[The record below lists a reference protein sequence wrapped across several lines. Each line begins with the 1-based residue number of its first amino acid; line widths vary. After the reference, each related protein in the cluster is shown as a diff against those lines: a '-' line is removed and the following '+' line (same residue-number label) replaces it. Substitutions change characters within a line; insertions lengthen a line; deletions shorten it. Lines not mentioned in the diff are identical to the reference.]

1 MARDLVMGRTKRDWS
16 CGSIVLPEKQE
27 RRLLDKVDDLR
38 FDVRSVG
45 RGVAVGMLCL
55 SGAVGLAAL
64 ASVYRTSRGG

>member
-1 MARDLVMGRTKRDWS
+1 MAKDLVLGKTKRDWS

-38 FDVRSVG
+38 FDVRRVG

-64 ASVYRTSRGG
+64 AGVYRTSRGG

>member
-1 MARDLVMGRTKRDWS
+1 MAKDLVLGKTKRDWS
-16 CGSIVLPEKQE
+16 CGSIILPEKQE

-38 FDVRSVG
+38 FDVRHFG

-64 ASVYRTSRGG
+64 ASVYRTSQGG